1 MKRRNGDPQLRSVSL
16 SHSVALQA
24 LEPKSSPKK
33 EGLDAN
39 TDPGLTERREKC
51 CCLTSSLI
59 G

>member
-1 MKRRNGDPQLRSVSL
+1 MTALRISVVL
-16 SHSVALQA
+16 SSAYAVKTKTL
-24 LEPKSSPKK
+24 STRK